1 MCVGTMDSA
10 KLDPA
15 GTFRNV
21 EGGLVVT
28 GSSVDAMIE
37 RVMSWFWESVLRIS
51 SGPKASSALYT
62 DVRTHDTP
70 LDAEDHEHAL
80 EPGEDKYTEVCNW
93 PLQRQISSWQDLR
106 D

>member
-10 KLDPA
+10 KLDLA

-37 RVMSWFWESVLRIS
+37 RVMTWFWESVLRIS
-51 SGPKASSALYT
+51 SGSKASSALYT
-62 DVRTHDTP
+62 DVKTHGTP
-70 LDAEDHEHAL
+70 LDAKDHEHAL
-80 EPGEDKYTEVCNW
+80 EPGEDKYAEASNW
-93 PLQRQISSWQDLR
+93 PLQGQISS
-106 D
+106 